1 MKSNLFMKRKLEI
14 GLTLLIGMSAFWGC
28 NNDLAP
34 IRQNQALPPDLS
46 KHSVFESFSPDSGGI
61 GLPSAPTAPETV
73 QRRSGTETVTVS
85 PGVPVPKTAMGFPR
99 WSSIWSVKMVAHCII
114 MDSPRIVMVL

>member
-61 GLPSAPTAPETV
+61 GTQLIIRGKNFGSDPSYV
-73 QRRSGTETVTVS
+73 KVTVNN
-85 PGVPVPKTAMGFPR
+85 V
-99 WSSIWSVKMVAHCII
+99 SSI
-114 MDSPRIVMVL
+114 

>member
-1 MKSNLFMKRKLEI
+1 MNSNLFKKRKLEI
-14 GLTLLIGMSAFWGC
+14 GLTLLIGMSVFWGC

-61 GLPSAPTAPETV
+61 GTQLII
-73 QRRSGTETVTVS
+73 RG
-85 PGVPVPKTAMGFPR
+85 KTNGRKPR
-99 WSSIWSVKMVAHCII
+99 VAGN
-114 MDSPRIVMVL
+114 LW

>member
-1 MKSNLFMKRKLEI
+1 MKPNLFMKRKLEI

-46 KHSVFESFSPDSGGI
+46 KHSVFESFSRQWWYRN
-61 GLPSAPTAPETV
+61 TV
-73 QRRSGTETVTVS
+73 NHPWKKFRFRSKLCEG
-85 PGVPVPKTAMGFPR
+85 
-99 WSSIWSVKMVAHCII
+99 HCK
-114 MDSPRIVMVL
+114 